1 MKYKIVG
8 FVVWQGASWYLRRR
22 YRGLGRKLAIGGGV
36 ALVAGG
42 AAVAV
47 AAQRRANDS

>member
-22 YRGLGRKLAIGGGV
+22 FQGVGRKLAIGAGV

-42 AAVAV
+42 AAAAV
-47 AAQRRANDS
+47 AAQRRGENS